1 MKKQMMLLPIFIAI
15 TIIFSAS
22 CVFALEYNND
32 YDERLKDIEL
42 RISKIE
48 ESEMKQDLDNIKE
61 SRFEDYKELRNM
73 IDDNISKND
82 AVFLFSILGIG
93 VISIFL
99 NIQKIIN
106 VRLESLLN
114 KKSDVLINWVKS
126 HEYEEQKR
134 KNVKLLVISQDEK
147 SQNIV
152 RQNLNRIFKIENLTY
167 ITWDKLE
174 SENLLEDNGFPKSAF
189 IKIVKHKYKSDIIFF
204 DNNSED
210 GLSEKDT
217 VKHIKTLISELD
229 KNINIGGYKLCY
241 FYFNKN
247 GVQLRDTNHS
257 NFSNSESTIYS
268 NLMSLIK
275 YRDFVMDTKK

>member
-1 MKKQMMLLPIFIAI
+1 MKKQMILLPIFIAI
-15 TIIFSAS
+15 IIIFSAS

-32 YDERLKDIEL
+32 YDERLQDIEL

-99 NIQKIIN
+99 NIQRIIN

-147 SQNIV
+147 SQDIV

-174 SENLLEDNGFPKSAF
+174 SENLLADNGFPKSDF
-189 IKIVKHKYKSDIIFF
+189 INVVKNKYKSDIIFF
-204 DNNSED
+204 DNNSE
-210 GLSEKDT
+210 GGSSEEDI
-217 VKHIKTLISELD
+217 VENIKTLISELD

-247 GVQLRDTNHS
+247 GVQLRNTNHS

-275 YRDFVMDTKK
+275 YRDFVMDTKQ

>member
-1 MKKQMMLLPIFIAI
+1 MKKQMILLPIFIAI
-15 TIIFSAS
+15 IIIFSAS

-99 NIQKIIN
+99 NIQKTIN

-147 SQNIV
+147 SQDIV

-174 SENLLEDNGFPKSAF
+174 SENLLADNGFPKSDF
-189 IKIVKHKYKSDIIFF
+189 INVVKNKYKSDIIFF
-204 DNNSED
+204 DNNSE
-210 GLSEKDT
+210 GGSSEEDA
-217 VKHIKTLISELD
+217 VENIKTLISELD

-247 GVQLRDTNHS
+247 GVQLRNTNHS

-275 YRDFVMDTKK
+275 YRDFVMDTKQ

>member
-22 CVFALEYNND
+22 FVFALEYNND
-32 YDERLKDIEL
+32 YDERLQDIEL

-93 VISIFL
+93 LISIFL
-99 NIQKIIN
+99 NIQRIIN
-106 VRLESLLN
+106 VRLKSLLN

-167 ITWDKLE
+167 ITWDKLK
-174 SENLLEDNGFPKSAF
+174 SENLLEDNGLPKAAF
-189 IKIVKHKYKSDIIFF
+189 IKMVKHKYKSDIIFF

-217 VKHIKTLISELD
+217 AKHIKTLISELD

-247 GVQLRDTNHS
+247 GVLLRDANHS

-275 YRDFVMDTKK
+275 YRDFVMDTKQ

>member
-1 MKKQMMLLPIFIAI
+1 MKKQMILLPIFIAI

-22 CVFALEYNND
+22 CVFALEYNNN
-32 YDERLKDIEL
+32 YDERLQDIEL

-99 NIQKIIN
+99 NIQRIIN
-106 VRLESLLN
+106 FRLESLLN

-147 SQNIV
+147 SQDIV

-174 SENLLEDNGFPKSAF
+174 SENLLADNGLPKADF
-189 IKIVKHKYKSDIIFF
+189 IKMVKHKYKSDIIFF

-210 GLSEKDT
+210 GSSEEDT
-217 VKHIKTLISELD
+217 VENIKTLISELD

-247 GVQLRDTNHS
+247 GVQLRNTNHS

-275 YRDFVMDTKK
+275 YRDFVMDTKQ

>member
-99 NIQKIIN
+99 NIQRIIN

-134 KNVKLLVISQDEK
+134 NNVKLLVISQDEK
-147 SQNIV
+147 SQDIV
-152 RQNLNRIFKIENLTY
+152 RQNLNKIFKIENLTY
-167 ITWDKLE
+167 ITWDKLK
-174 SENLLEDNGFPKSAF
+174 SENLLEDNGFPKATF
-189 IKIVKHKYKSDIIFF
+189 IKMVKHKYKSDIIFF
-204 DNNSED
+204 DNNSE
-210 GLSEKDT
+210 KNN
-217 VKHIKTLISELD
+217 VNHIKILISELD
-229 KNINIGGYKLCY
+229 KEINIGGYKLCY
-241 FYFNKN
+241 FYFNKTRI
-247 GVQLRDTNHS
+247 QLTDTNHS

-275 YRDFVMDTKK
+275 YKDFVMDTKK